1 LNGNGQLIL
10 VVDDEPGILHIAQM
24 ILKNHHYRV
33 LCAKDGPE
41 ALVAVA
47 QEKEP
52 ISAVLT
58 DISMP
63 YMDGVALIRAI
74 RKMKPEMKFIAS
86 TGQEETRTS
95 ELHSLAVFTL
105 LMKPYDKQGLL
116 TAVRDA
122 LVGTAHNAV

>member
-1 LNGNGQLIL
+1 MSFESLNGEGQLIL
-10 VVDDEPGILHIAQM
+10 VVDDEIGILRIAQM
-24 ILKNHHYRV
+24 ILESHHYRV

-41 ALVAVA
+41 ALVAIA
-47 QEKEP
+47 QAEEP
-52 ISAVLT
+52 ISVVLT

-63 YMDGVALIRAI
+63 YMDGVSLIRAI
-74 RKMKPEMKFIAS
+74 KKMKPDMRFVAS

-95 ELHSLAVFTL
+95 ELNSLAVCTL

-122 LVGTAHNAV
+122 LA